1 MHKKMV
7 GDEDDGDEDHDKDG
21 SYKTPPQ
28 QQQQHL
34 NQSKLTALVA
44 DVATTSYWIWGR
56 GEFCNQP
63 FQHKRR
69 KET

>member
-34 NQSKLTALVA
+34 NQSKLTALVCGCGNHFLLDLGA
-44 DVATTSYWIWGR
+44 GGVLQSTVST
-56 GEFCNQP
+56 
-63 FQHKRR
+63 
-69 KET
+69 